1 MSDAAVDEG
10 GALGEA
16 ERSEWTISLNL
27 AGWPGAAGSPLATR
41 AIDGLHLTPGEYWV
55 TLEDTPSGASGYR
68 NAASRKWSNTIF
80 AIVSTGEEIGR
91 QTLGENCNFPE
102 RREAQK
108 DFNGPDKK
116 GRPFFVL
123 RVSNVF
129 FHPILGARGNEGE
142 LKLRIRRVREIAP
155 TNCQPFP

>member
-1 MSDAAVDEG
+1 MTDEAMEEG
-10 GALGEA
+10 GAPAEA
-16 ERSEWTISLNL
+16 ERSEWTITLNI
-27 AGWPGAAGSPLATR
+27 AGWPGAAGSPPATR
-41 AIDGLHLTPGEYWV
+41 AIDGLHLTPGEYRV

-68 NAASRKWSNTIF
+68 NAASRRWSNTIF
-80 AIVSTGEEIGR
+80 AMVSTGEEIGR
-91 QTLGENCNFPE
+91 QTLGENRTFNE

-108 DFNGPDKK
+108 DFNGPDRN

-142 LKLRIRRVREIAP
+142 LKLRIRRVREIAA